1 MKRLQSTPFTDPME
15 VIQQFAVVILVL
27 ALLIALALWARNRGF
42 AYIALPSRSSRSRR
56 MEIVE
61 RLSLTQNHSLH
72 MVSIDGKTVLLGV
85 SPAGCQLI
93 EPPEVTK

>member
-1 MKRLQSTPFTDPME
+1 ME

-27 ALLIALALWARNRGF
+27 ALLIALALWARNRGL
-42 AYIALPSRSSRSRR
+42 AYIALPNRSSRSRR

-93 EPPEVTK
+93 DPPEVTK